1 MLKIENKDKILGKIV
16 NTHKPNSIWVVNRI
30 DEIVTN
36 GYDMVYEIIMRGR
49 GITRSIVEVP
59 IHLYR
64 TPKDI
69 GYKIQIE
76 GMSTIPTMIIT
87 GDELKNYDNV
97 LIAIQNLLI
106 QNGK

>member
-36 GYDMVYEIIMRGR
+36 GYDMVYEIIMRGK

>member
-1 MLKIENKDKILGKIV
+1 MLKIENKDRIISSKV
-16 NTHKPNSIWVVNRI
+16 HTHKPNSVWEVNRV

-69 GYKIQIE
+69 GYKIQIA
-76 GMSTIPTMIIT
+76 GMNTIPTMIIT
-87 GDELKNYDNV
+87 KDELKNYDNV

>member
-16 NTHKPNSIWVVNRI
+16 NTHKPNSVWVVNRI
-30 DEIVTN
+30 DEIN
-36 GYDMVYEIIMRGR
+36 YQSHMVYEIIMRGR

-59 IHLYR
+59 IHLFR

-69 GYKIQIE
+69 GYKIQIA

-87 GDELKNYDNV
+87 KDELKNYDNV